1 VLERKWWTLVV
12 VCVGIFMLLLDVTI
26 VNVALPDI
34 QSDLGSSFSQLQ
46 WVIDAYALALAAL
59 VLTAGS
65 LADLYGR
72 RLLFAGGVLVFTGG
86 SLLCGIAPTAT
97 TLVLARGLQGVGGAM
112 MFATSLALLAHEF
125 HGRERGTAFG
135 IWGATTGGAVAI
147 GPLVGG
153 LVTETLGW
161 RWIFLLNVPIGV
173 AALAVTLLRVGESR
187 DPEHGGVDLP
197 GVLTFTG
204 GLFLL
209 VFGLVRG
216 NSSGW
221 GSPEIVGCLAGSA
234 VLLVAFVVVELR
246 SRRPMLDP
254 RLFRRPAFA
263 GAQIAAFALSASA
276 FAIFLYFTLY
286 LQNVLG
292 YSPLQTG
299 LRFLPITLLSFVVA
313 PISGK
318 MSAHA
323 PVKLLIGGGL
333 AVCAIAFVLLH
344 GLTVSSGWTALLP
357 GFVLLGIGIG
367 LVNPPLASTAV
378 GVVPPQSTGMGSGAN
393 TTFRQVGIATGIALM
408 GAVFEHHLT
417 SELGR
422 AGRGAASGVVPPALR
437 EQADAAFV
445 GGLNQLFVIGAV
457 IAAAGAVLS
466 FALIRSR
473 DFYRRRA
480 PG

>member
-1 VLERKWWTLVV
+1 
-12 VCVGIFMLLLDVTI
+12 
-26 VNVALPDI
+26 
-34 QSDLGSSFSQLQ
+34 
-46 WVIDAYALALAAL
+46 
-59 VLTAGS
+59 
-65 LADLYGR
+65 
-72 RLLFAGGVLVFTGG
+72 
-86 SLLCGIAPTAT
+86 
-97 TLVLARGLQGVGGAM
+97 
-112 MFATSLALLAHEF
+112 
-125 HGRERGTAFG
+125 
-135 IWGATTGGAVAI
+135 
-147 GPLVGG
+147 
-153 LVTETLGW
+153 
-161 RWIFLLNVPIGV
+161 
-173 AALAVTLLRVGESR
+173 
-187 DPEHGGVDLP
+187 
-197 GVLTFTG
+197 
-204 GLFLL
+204 
-209 VFGLVRG
+209 VRG

-234 VLLVAFVVVELR
+234 VLLVAFVVIELR

-299 LRFLPITLLSFVVA
+299 LRFLPITLLAFVVA
-313 PISGK
+313 PVSGK

-333 AVCAIAFVLLH
+333 AVCALAFVLLH

-417 SELGR
+417 SELG
-422 AGRGAASGVVPPALR
+422 AVGRGAASGAVPPALR
-437 EQADAAFV
+437 QQADAAFV

-457 IAAAGAVLS
+457 IAAAGAALS

>member
-34 QSDLGSSFSQLQ
+34 QRDLHSSFSQLQ

-161 RWIFLLNVPIGV
+161 RWIFLLNVPIGI

-216 NSSGW
+216 NGSGW
-221 GSPEIVGCLAGSA
+221 GSSEIVGCLVGSA
-234 VLLVAFVVVELR
+234 VLLVAFVAVELR

-299 LRFLPITLLSFVVA
+299 LRFLPITLLAFVVA

-318 MSAHA
+318 MSAHT

-333 AVCAIAFVLLH
+333 AVCTVAFVLLH
-344 GLTVSSGWTALLP
+344 GLTPSSGWTALLP

-417 SELGR
+417 SELGP
-422 AGRGAASGVVPPALR
+422 AGRGAASGVVPPELR
-437 EQADAAFV
+437 DQADAAFV
-445 GGLNQLFVIGAV
+445 SGLNQLFMIGAL
-457 IAAAGAVLS
+457 IAAAGAALS